1 MISVS
6 DSPCSPTVYW
16 IDNLKLFPFNQQ
28 RLLEGEQL
36 NASIL
41 MAVTTIYRTQFP
53 ELPPIQ
59 DPAYVLN
66 LKKLCPARDDSMYFH
81 NHDGHW
87 TLSQLTDG
95 QVNHYD
101 SLQTKF
107 ISSTLGEQPAAL
119 NGHVTVGGE
128 FTVYQQQ
135 VQVQSGSIDCG
146 LFTIACNIY
155 PAWRRTCNS
164 AVQPEGGEGASG
176 ILPGEWTYD
185 SFSSSC

>member
-6 DSPCSPTVYW
+6 DSPCSPAVYW
-16 IDNLKLFPFNQQ
+16 IDSLKLLPFDQQ

-53 ELPPIQ
+53 KLPPIQ

-66 LKKLCPARDDSMYFH
+66 LKKLCPARDGSMYFH

-119 NGHVTVGGE
+119 YGHVAVGGE

-164 AVQPEGGEGASG
+164 AVQPEGDEGASG
-176 ILPGEWTYD
+176 ILPGE
-185 SFSSSC
+185 